1 MITQQYTQAKPLY
14 MPLSKLKQ
22 VQEESDMHKRTLA
35 FMEDENIRLKNRVSE
50 VLKNSFNESLLNEI
64 ELFQGRFVRE
74 DELIRILRSYLLEVD
89 QLLLLEVFEDGRV
102 IKEAQKKLKKIS
114 IKMDSSHRRFSK
126 LKADF
131 NSFMSEN
138 S

>member
-1 MITQQYTQAKPLY
+1 